1 LHLGYFVDFCELLL
15 KRYEYFAVGVC
26 QIGLVQVVG
35 HLLKIQFHDVSSHL
49 FFLISLLFTQIN
61 LERDIT
67 TEIKAG
73 NM

>member
-1 LHLGYFVDFCELLL
+1 LHLGYFVDFCESLL

-26 QIGLVQVVG
+26 QIGPVQVVG

>member
-1 LHLGYFVDFCELLL
+1 LHLGYFADFCASLL
-15 KRYEYFAVGVC
+15 KRYEYFAEGVC
-26 QIGLVQVVG
+26 PIGPVQVVG